1 MSRVNAVGLAETGFP
16 NHTVTRSGEVYSAA
30 VGGQLRKLRPWR
42 HQTSGR
48 YMVTLMREG
57 RRRTFT
63 LARLVLGAFGR
74 PSPGGR
80 GYVPAHRNGDPSD
93 HRDENLEWRKKADP
107 GRERAL
113 KMVRGLVR
121 RYDLR
126 PDEVFRPKLK

>member
-1 MSRVNAVGLAETGFP
+1 MSRVNAVSLTDLGFA
-16 NHTVTRSGEVYSAA
+16 NHTATRSGDVYSAA
-30 VGGQLRKLRPWR
+30 VGGELRKIKPWP

-48 YMVTLMREG
+48 YMVTLMTAG

-63 LARLVLGAFGR
+63 LARLILEAFGR

-80 GYVPAHRNGDPSD
+80 GYVPAHRNGDMAD

-126 PDEVFRPKLK
+126 ADEVFRPKLK